1 MNILTKMIRNK
12 GYTLTQFCDVSL
24 ISLRT
29 YRRWE
34 KNSHAMHDRLISK
47 IDELEGK

>member
-1 MNILTKMIRNK
+1 MNILTKMIRDK
-12 GYTLTQFCDVSL
+12 GYTLVQFCDASL

-34 KNSHAMHDRLISK
+34 KNSHAMHERLISK
-47 IDELEGK
+47 INELESK